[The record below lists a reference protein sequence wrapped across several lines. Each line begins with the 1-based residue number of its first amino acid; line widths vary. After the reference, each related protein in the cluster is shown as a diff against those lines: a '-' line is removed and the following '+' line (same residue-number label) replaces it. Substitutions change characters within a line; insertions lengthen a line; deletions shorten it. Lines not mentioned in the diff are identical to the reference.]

1 MRGLRLWTALALV
14 AAAARPAA
22 ADIGELLGRRVIDVR
37 VEAGGV
43 TVTERGVI
51 ALVETTLGDPLTMRD
66 VRQTIEHFVT
76 LGRYAD
82 VRVYAEP
89 DGDGVR
95 LRYEVVPVE
104 RVARLV
110 FQGHPDIDT
119 RGLRSDLVDRFGAT
133 PEASRLP
140 EMAQAVVA
148 RYQARGYP
156 AARVETR
163 TVPEGR
169 DGTVAATFVITP
181 GRQTVVGRVTLDG
194 PAEVTRG
201 LAERLGL
208 VAGRALDADSLAAR
222 VDEAEDALKSEGYYE
237 AIVDA
242 QVTAP
247 PESGGAADVAVR
259 VNLGDKVTIAFDGDP
274 LPADRRRSL
283 VPIDRLR
290 SVDEEVIEDGSR
302 NIEQYLRLEG
312 YRAAS
317 APAERRRVSG
327 MLRITFDVTRGPLH
341 VLGRVETA
349 GVAALPRQELEP
361 LLKLQSGEP
370 YVDAR
375 VAAVGGA
382 LVEYYR
388 VRGFAAVSVLPQVTF
403 PGSAD
408 PARVPVD
415 VRFQITEGPRTIVT
429 GVRID
434 GASALPEAQLT
445 ADLGLTT
452 GKPFYQPQ
460 QALDRDAIER
470 RYRNAGFQRASVEAR
485 PVLNAERTGVT
496 VTYVVREGPQTR
508 VDHVLVAGADR
519 TSPDLVRRE
528 ITLVPGG
535 PLGYDA
541 IIESQQKLSALG
553 LYRRVRIT
561 EAPHGLDDTARDVLV
576 ELEEAPATSVS
587 YGGGLEV
594 GRRPRIGDNDIAT
607 DRFDIAPRGF
617 FEVTRRNLWGKNRS
631 VSALTS
637 VSLRPTDPGVDAGPD
652 EKGGYGLNQYRVV
665 GTFREPRAFGTAGDA
680 QVSAFLERGI
690 RSSFNFDRQGVRAEY
705 ARRFGNRV
713 TMLGRYTYD
722 FTTLFDTKI
731 AVEDRLLIDRLFPQ
745 VHLSSIFGSVLRDSR
760 DDVLDPEKGAVLGAD
775 LELALRSLS
784 SEVGYAKSFVQSFL
798 YKRLPGARPWVVA
811 AGARVGL
818 ARGFERRVP
827 RLDDAGR
834 PVVGDDGN
842 AIVDVVADLPAGE
855 RFFAGGDSTVRGFAL
870 DRLGS
875 AATLNAEGFATGGN
889 ALVVFNTELRTPYAK
904 GVGLVGFVDAGNVFL
919 RAGDVDLTD
928 LRTAAGLGIRYRSP
942 LGPLRFDVGF
952 KLDRRDFSRGTE
964 RRVVY
969 HLSLGQAF

>member
-1 MRGLRLWTALALV
+1 MRSARVWLALALV
-14 AAAARPAA
+14 ALAAPPAA
-22 ADIGELLGRRVIDVR
+22 ADIGELLGRRVTDVR

-43 TVTERGVI
+43 TVTDRGVL
-51 ALVETTLGDPLTMRD
+51 ALVETRLGDVLAMYD

-82 VRVYAEP
+82 VRVYGEP

-95 LRYEVVPVE
+95 LRYAVVPVE
-104 RVARLV
+104 RVTRLL
-110 FQGHPDIDT
+110 FEGHQDLDA
-119 RGLRSDLVDRFGAT
+119 RGLRAELLDRFGAT

-140 EMAQAVVA
+140 DMAQVVVA

-163 TVPEGR
+163 TASTGR
-169 DGTVAATFVITP
+169 VGTVAATLVITP
-181 GRQTVVGRVTLDG
+181 GRQSVVGSVTVDG
-194 PAEVTRG
+194 PAEATRG
-201 LAERLGL
+201 LADRLGL
-208 VAGRALDADSLAAR
+208 VAGRPLDSDSLATR
-222 VDEAEDALKSEGYYE
+222 VDEAENALRGDGYYE
-237 AIVDA
+237 AIVNA
-242 QVTAP
+242 QVATPAAG
-247 PESGGAADVAVR
+247 GGATDVAVR
-259 VNLGDKVTIAFDGDP
+259 VNLGDRVAIAFAGDV
-274 LPADRRRSL
+274 LSADRRRNL

-290 SVDEEVIEDGSR
+290 SVDEEVVEDGSR

-317 APAERRRVSG
+317 APAERRRADGV
-327 MLRITFDVTRGPLH
+327 LRITFNVTRGPLH
-341 VLGRVETA
+341 VLGRVDLV
-349 GVAALPRQELEP
+349 GVSAMPRQELEP
-361 LLKLQSGEP
+361 LLKLQPGEP

-375 VAAVGGA
+375 IAAVGGA
-382 LVEYYR
+382 LAEYYR
-388 VRGFAAVSVLPQVTF
+388 VRGFASVSVLPQVTF
-403 PGSAD
+403 PGGAD
-408 PARVPVD
+408 PGRVPVD
-415 VRFQITEGPRTIVT
+415 VRFQIAEGTRTIVT
-429 GVRID
+429 AVRID
-434 GASALPEAQLT
+434 GASTVPEAELT
-445 ADLGLTT
+445 ADLGLTV

-460 QALDRDAIER
+460 QSIDRDAIER
-470 RYRNAGFQRASVEAR
+470 RYRNAGFQRAAVDVR
-485 PVLNAERTGVT
+485 PVLNADGTGVT

-508 VDHVLVAGADR
+508 VDHVLVSGAER

-528 ITLVPGG
+528 MTLVPGG

-541 IIESQQKLSALG
+541 MIESQQKLSALG

-576 ELEEAPATSVS
+576 ELEEAPATGVS

-594 GRRPRIGDNDIAT
+594 GRRPRIGDDGIAT

-637 VSLRPTDPGVDAGPD
+637 VSLRPTDPGVDAAPD
-652 EKGGYGLNQYRVV
+652 EEGGYGLNQYRVV

-705 ARRFGNRV
+705 ARRFGNRL

-760 DDVLDPEKGAVLGAD
+760 DDVLDPEKGAVLGSD
-775 LELALRSLS
+775 LELALRALS
-784 SEVGYAKSFVQSFL
+784 SEVGYAKSFVQTFV
-798 YKRLPGARPWVVA
+798 YRRLPGARPWVVA
-811 AGARVGL
+811 AGARLGL
-818 ARGFERRVP
+818 ARGFARRVP
-827 RLDDAGR
+827 RLDGDGQA
-834 PVVGDDGN
+834 VIGDDGN
-842 AIVDVVADLPAGE
+842 ATVDVVTDLPASE

-889 ALVVFNTELRTPYAK
+889 ALVVLNTELRTPYAK
-904 GVGLVGFVDAGNVFL
+904 GVGLVGFLDAGNVFL
-919 RAGDVDLTD
+919 RASDVDLAE
-928 LRTAAGLGIRYRSP
+928 LRAAAGFGIRYRSP
-942 LGPLRFDVGF
+942 LGPLRFDIGF
-952 KLDRRDFSRGTE
+952 KLDRRDFSRGIE